1 MRRRLLLSGL
11 VAAFLTSDPAH
22 SQSLRDALEGAWS
35 RQPAARA
42 TGARTDELTAKRD
55 AASALFPQPPSINL
69 GYRTDQPN
77 QNYGVR
83 ELEGVISLPV
93 WTPGT
98 RDAARILA
106 HAESGQFDSGLRA
119 QRWRLAGE
127 VREAYWQARLAA
139 TEQELAQRKVD
150 EAVALAAD
158 VRRRLNAGD
167 LARTDLNQ
175 ARGAEQL
182 ARAALADTRA
192 RAYRAA
198 QAFAVLTGLQSLP
211 AVTES
216 ESVAAALPEL
226 DAHPQLAAAAGTVA
240 AARARL
246 GQATVATRDPPEI
259 EFGVR
264 RERGTSGEPYANSI
278 AIGIKVPFATD
289 ARNRPRITAANAE
302 LIEADAASML
312 ERQKLAT
319 DIATATVELE
329 QAREIASLA
338 EERFRLA
345 ADTQALF
352 ARAFALG
359 ELDLPARLRAE
370 NERFD
375 AELALTRARIE
386 AGRAV
391 SRLNQARGLL
401 P

>member
-11 VAAFLTSDPAH
+11 LAAFLTSDPAH

-42 TGARTDELTAKRD
+42 TGARTDELSAKRD
-55 AASALFPQPPSINL
+55 AASALFPEPPSINL
-69 GYRTDQPN
+69 GYRTDKPD

-83 ELEGVISLPV
+83 ELEGVISLPL

-98 RDAARILA
+98 RDAAQVLA

-119 QRWRLAGE
+119 QRWRLAGD

-158 VRRRLNAGD
+158 VRLRLNAGD
-167 LARTDLNQ
+167 LARADLNQ

-182 ARAALADTRA
+182 ARAVLADARA

-198 QAFAVLTGLQSLP
+198 QAFAGLTGLKSLP
-211 AVTES
+211 AGT
-216 ESVAAALPEL
+216 ESVAADFPEL
-226 DAHPQLAAAAGTVA
+226 DAHPQLAAAGHTVA
-240 AARARL
+240 AARAKL

-264 RERGTSGEPYANSI
+264 RERGAFGEPYANSV
-278 AIGIKVPFATD
+278 AIGIKLPFSTD

-302 LIEADAASML
+302 LIEADAASIL
-312 ERQKLAT
+312 ERQRLAT
-319 DIATATVELE
+319 DIASATVELE
-329 QAREIASLA
+329 QAREIESLA
-338 EERFRLA
+338 AERFRLA
-345 ADTQALF
+345 ADTQTLF
-352 ARAFALG
+352 AKAFALG

-386 AGRAV
+386 AGRAI
-391 SRLNQARGLL
+391 SRLNQARGVL